1 MKSALRIIVP
11 LALAAMLSCAGEKP
25 AREQPRQG
33 SVAQVVT
40 HRVAS
45 GETWKSLARD
55 FYDDEG
61 RAAELAS
68 SNGQDAGTEPR
79 AGSAV
84 RLPLSERDLR
94 RVQKRLDAAR
104 EYNEGLDL
112 AAEGNYAGATS
123 KFEEAMKLDPSFHD
137 AAFNLALAYEKLGFH
152 KRAASI
158 LKDLLS
164 IDPGDTEYRYAL
176 AASLFGGGDLSGAE
190 KEFLAVLAAESEDK
204 RAVFSLAVVL
214 EKQGKAEEAKARF
227 REYLSLDPHGE
238 WAEAARDHIE
248 ALEPSKGGKH

>member
-1 MKSALRIIVP
+1 MRTALRIIAP

-25 AREQPRQG
+25 AQERRWETIE
-33 SVAQVVT
+33 QVVT

-45 GETWKSLARD
+45 GETWRSIARD
-55 FYDDEG
+55 FYGDEG
-61 RAAELAS
+61 RAAGLAID
-68 SNGQDAGTEPR
+68 NGMDAGTEPH

-84 RLPLSERDLR
+84 RLPLGERELR

-112 AAEGNYAGATS
+112 AADGNYAGATA
-123 KFEEAMKLDPSFHD
+123 KFEEAMKLDPTFHD

-164 IDPGDTEYRYAL
+164 IDPSDVGYRYAL
-176 AASLFGGGDLSGAE
+176 AASLFGAGDLGGAE
-190 KEFLAVLAAESEDK
+190 KAFREVLAASPEDR

-214 EKQGKAEEAKARF
+214 EKQGKAEEAKPRF
-227 REYLSLDPHGE
+227 RQYLTLDPHGE
-238 WAEAARDHIE
+238 WAEAARDHLE